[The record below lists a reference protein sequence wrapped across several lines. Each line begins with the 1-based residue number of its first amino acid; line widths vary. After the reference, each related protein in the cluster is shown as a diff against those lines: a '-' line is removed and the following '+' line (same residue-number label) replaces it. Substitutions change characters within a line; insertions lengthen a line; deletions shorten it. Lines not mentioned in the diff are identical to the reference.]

1 MPGRVPRRAR
11 TCPQEKRLKVANEKK
26 RKGQIAISEGMNE
39 VFEKYQELGKAIKKQ
54 KNEVKKQ
61 DARFEEDDD

>member
-1 MPGRVPRRAR
+1 
-11 TCPQEKRLKVANEKK
+11 
-26 RKGQIAISEGMNE
+26 MNE